1 MKKHEF
7 SAMDDVTKLLKSR
20 VRKAIA
26 ADNSKLRPDTATA
39 RAAKKLPI
47 DWPQRAAAQR
57 GIISRAEI
65 ADLLRENKAMK
76 KTNLQALKPAL
87 RELAARS
94 EQLKEF
100 AMVRDANGR
109 YVEVEEDGGMG
120 AGAAIKAGAGAAALG
135 GAGYGAYK
143 GHQAIM
149 GAGSNAYAKNAAFT
163 ATAAD
168 RVGGVSAV
176 PRAQSNANFK
186 LAKAKAAG
194 DFERMGFMDK
204 VKTGYGM
211 AGKSAMNS
219 ATSKPGLLGKLGRF
233 ALKLR

>member
-1 MKKHEF
+1 MKKL
-7 SAMDDVTKLLKSR
+7 DLKS
-20 VRKAIA
+20 
-26 ADNSKLRPDTATA
+26 KL
-39 RAAKKLPI
+39 
-47 DWPQRAAAQR
+47 
-57 GIISRAEI
+57 
-65 ADLLRENKAMK
+65 N
-76 KTNLQALKPAL
+76 
-87 RELAARS
+87 ELAARS

-100 AMVRDANGR
+100 AMVRDGSGR

-120 AGAAIKAGAGAAALG
+120 VGGAIKTGVGAAALG